1 MRGCVEEAVSST
13 FPHGIAFFVMQN
25 VATRGD
31 LQRQRA
37 SVETLLARDVDMEL
51 FVESV
56 NLRLGRSVRVS
67 FVACPSASVR
77 PSLFFQEV

>member
-1 MRGCVEEAVSST
+1 MPLMCHVACDRHDGLLAVRRCVEEAVSSF
-13 FPHGIAFFVMQN
+13 FPHGITFFVMQN

-56 NLRLGRSVRVS
+56 NDG
-67 FVACPSASVR
+67 
-77 PSLFFQEV
+77 